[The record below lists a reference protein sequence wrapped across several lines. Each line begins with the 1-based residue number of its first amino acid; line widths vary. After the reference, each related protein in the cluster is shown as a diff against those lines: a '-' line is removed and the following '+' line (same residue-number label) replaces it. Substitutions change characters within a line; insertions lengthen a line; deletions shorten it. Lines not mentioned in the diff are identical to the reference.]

1 MDFSISG
8 YRTYLACFVLGAV
21 VSVSITPLVIR
32 LADRLRIVDRPG
44 GRKAHAGATPLM
56 GGIGI
61 FLGVWT
67 PLCLL
72 AFWSN
77 SITQTLSESV
87 DKFVAIF
94 LAGIAMLALGI
105 VDDKRGL
112 NARVKFAVQGLVAVA
127 LVFSGIT
134 FGDLT
139 VPFLGGIK
147 LGLLGPILTV
157 VWIVGITN
165 ALNLVDGIDGLATG
179 IALFVAFTNAVVAIH
194 NVNLLL
200 ALMMCAMAGAC
211 LGFLRYNF
219 SPARIYLGDTGSL
232 FIGVTLAATSVA
244 ANSKSTTAASMLIP
258 FVALG
263 YPVLDTVLAM
273 ARRSL
278 LGKSMFAGDR
288 GHIHHRLLAK
298 GLSHR
303 NAALLLYLVCA
314 LFSLTALAILFEND
328 VLTAFTFAALFG
340 LLFLGFRFLGFM
352 EYLSFRGLR
361 VKRPQFRIA
370 HHFSEFTMAKL
381 QVAKDRDA
389 VMGLVLSCAKE
400 FGGRLAFLQ
409 ADPAANTSGEHV
421 IFDAR
426 RSSAVMETQGL
437 LKDTFRFDKV
447 QFYLQVEFDPS
458 EQANDL
464 LLEHRLLFVRVAQ
477 AAADRLE
484 VLQKQPL
491 PDGQTQI
498 RPPKPDGL
506 EGARVDG

>member
-1 MDFSISG
+1 MEFSISG

-21 VSVSITPLVIR
+21 VSVSATPLVIR
-32 LADRLRIVDRPG
+32 LADRLRVVDRPG
-44 GRKAHAGATPLM
+44 GRKAHSGATPLM

-72 AFWSN
+72 SFWSN
-77 SITQTLSESV
+77 SITESLAQSFH
-87 DKFVAIF
+87 KFVAIF
-94 LAGIAMLALGI
+94 LAGLAMLALGI

-112 NARVKFAVQGLVAVA
+112 NARVKFAVQGLVAVG

-139 VPFLGGIK
+139 IPGMGGIK
-147 LGLLGPILTV
+147 LGLLGPLLTV

-165 ALNLVDGIDGLATG
+165 ALNLVDGIDGLAAG
-179 IALFVAFTNAVVAIH
+179 VALFVASTNAVIAIH
-194 NVNLLL
+194 NVNLML

-211 LGFLRYNF
+211 VGFLKYNF
-219 SPARIYLGDTGSL
+219 APARIYLGDTGSL

-244 ANSKSTTAASMLIP
+244 ANSKSTTAASMIIP

-303 NAALLLYLVCA
+303 NAALLLYAVCA

-340 LLFLGFRFLGFM
+340 VLFLGFRFLGFM
-352 EYLSFRGLR
+352 EYLSFRGLH
-361 VKRPQFRIA
+361 VKRPRFRIA
-370 HHFSEFTMAKL
+370 HHFSEYAMAKL
-381 QVAKDRDA
+381 LVAKDREA
-389 VMGLVLSCAKE
+389 VAELLRNCAAE
-400 FGGRLAFLQ
+400 FGARLAFLQ
-409 ADPAANTSGEHV
+409 ADPAAGKSGEHV

-426 RSSAVMETQGL
+426 RSSAVMESQGFL
-437 LKDTFRFDKV
+437 TDKFRFEPV
-447 QFYLQVEFDPS
+447 QLYLQVDFDPS
-458 EQANDL
+458 AQPNDL

-477 AAADRLE
+477 AAADRLA
-484 VLQKQPL
+484 VIQKQPL
-491 PDGQTQI
+491 LGGHAQAQSYQ
-498 RPPKPDGL
+498 
-506 EGARVDG
+506 A